1 MLLLIEAFPLE
12 PLATTALR
20 LEVPLWAS
28 ELSSV
33 TLLPLPTVVLVQ
45 LPGKL
50 PLSKPS
56 LKSTFDVLL
65 PVPLRVT
72 DCGLSPALSVMV
84 TLALRDPVAAGVNVT
99 LIVQVAP
106 AASVLGLIGQVL
118 VWAKSPALV
127 PAMPI
132 ELMVRSAVPLF
143 LSVTVW
149 AALAV
154 PTT

>member
-1 MLLLIEAFPLE
+1 MVLLIEALPLE

-65 PVPLRVT
+65 PVPLRAT
-72 DCGLSPALSVMV
+72 ECGLPAALSLIV
-84 TLALRDPVAAGVNVT
+84 TLALRDPVTLGVNVT
-99 LIVQVAP
+99 LMVQVAL
-106 AASVLGLIGQVL
+106 AANVLGLIGHVF
-118 VWAKSPALV
+118 V
-127 PAMPI
+127 
-132 ELMVRSAVPLF
+132 
-143 LSVTVW
+143 
-149 AALAV
+149 
-154 PTT
+154 